1 LLPPGLRFAL
11 VKPAAIPLAYPLIV
25 LAMTTAPIS
34 VVIPAHNAEAFINQA
49 IQSVQ
54 AQTLK
59 VAEIIVIDND
69 CSDRTPE
76 IARDLGVRVV
86 KEERRGLSIA
96 RNAGIR
102 ASTEEW
108 VAFLDA
114 DDWWATNKIEL
125 QWRALREF
133 PDVALISCDNYFAK
147 DGAIVEIDKDVLQSR
162 WNNMSAKFIKGKHC
176 SFLPKAPGDILN
188 RFCPKSPTAV
198 LRRDVFSKVG
208 LFNEDLRYNDDLECF
223 MRVMAR
229 YPLAIVELP
238 LVYCR
243 MHDRNRSRNVEG
255 KQTAYLEIVN
265 LMIKHPERYPPGA
278 GEIHRQEVKQFFH
291 SIERTILRSRDIA
304 MK

>member
-1 LLPPGLRFAL
+1 
-11 VKPAAIPLAYPLIV
+11 
-25 LAMTTAPIS
+25 MTTAPIS

-86 KEERRGLSIA
+86 KEEKRGLSIA

-108 VAFLDA
+108 IAFLDA
-114 DDWWATNKIEL
+114 DDWWATDKIEL
-125 QWRALREF
+125 QWRALQEF
-133 PDVALISCDNYFAK
+133 PDVALISCDNYFVK
-147 DGAIVEIDKDVLQSR
+147 DGSIVEIDEDVLQGR
-162 WNNMSAKFIKGKHC
+162 WNNMSEKLIVGKHC
-176 SFLPKAPGDILN
+176 SFIPRIPGDILK

-198 LRRDVFSKVG
+198 LRRDVFPTVG
-208 LFNEDLRYNDDLECF
+208 LFNENLLYNDELECF

-229 YPLAIVELP
+229 YPLAVVELP

-255 KQTAYLEIVN
+255 KQTAYIEIVN
-265 LMIKHPERYPPGA
+265 LMIKHPEQYPPGA
-278 GEIHRQEVKQFFH
+278 GEIHRQEVKQGFH
-291 SIERTILRSRDIA
+291 NIERAILRNREIT
-304 MK
+304 KE